1 MFGSTR
7 DINKH
12 IKGKNRFL
20 NAYCWVFYGCCFP
33 SPFCLTVGIV
43 FNEEN
48 YMKWFIKLFIPKPKA
63 LANMT
68 AEAIAKV
75 INESN
80 KTDIIKQYNGYAV
93 KLTELQTFI
102 VKLLEDGKID
112 DSEKAKIAKMLTP
125 IATKIMEAI

>member
-1 MFGSTR
+1 M
-7 DINKH
+7 
-12 IKGKNRFL
+12 
-20 NAYCWVFYGCCFP
+20 
-33 SPFCLTVGIV
+33 
-43 FNEEN
+43 
-48 YMKWFIKLFIPKPKA
+48 FIPKPKA

-80 KTDIIKQYNGYAV
+80 KTDIIKQYDGYAV

-112 DSEKAKIAKMLTP
+112 SAETDKIAEMLTP
-125 IATKIMEAI
+125 ILEKIMEKI